1 MSASTEKKNRSNARQ
16 AGTDK
21 KMLAAQEEARKKAVS
36 KRRWTW
42 GTIGVVVLIAAI
54 LLLNSGLMYTATT
67 ALTAGG
73 VKYTP
78 AQVNYYYGS
87 DYLNFANQYGSY
99 ASAFGLDTSM
109 GISGLGSQDCPML
122 EDGTWRDYFR
132 DAAKSDVQQ
141 IRALLNYAAE
151 NGITLTEEEI
161 AEVDAQFEG
170 MEETAKSYGYSS
182 ADGLYSMNYG
192 SGVTT
197 KIVRQAALDGALA
210 QKVYNEK
217 QNSLTW
223 TDDELEAY
231 YAGLNGDSDY
241 FTYDYYDVSA
251 LTVENPVVAE
261 DGTESV
267 EMIATDASRAAA
279 QATAD
284 AIAEAYRSGD
294 VTAAGEAE
302 NSEAADMAETDVS
315 GTSEDAQPE
324 SDAAEEPEEVAPE
337 AESTAE
343 TDFQTL
349 FAAAVDA
356 GTGGAGTQP
365 TQRSAYRGSYLPSA
379 YADWLK
385 DPSRQAGD
393 VGVFASSEED
403 PDSYTVVLFVARED
417 NHYHTASVRH
427 ILVMAEADEDGT
439 YSMEALTAARE
450 RAEEILAEYEAGDRT
465 EESFA
470 ALAEQYSEDS
480 GSNTNGGLYENIA
493 RGQMVEEF
501 DVFCFEE
508 HQPGD
513 TGIVFGESSSY
524 AGYHVM
530 YYVGE
535 GELYS
540 NYLARTDLQSEAM
553 ENWNSELAEAC
564 TVEEGFGFRFVGK

>member
-1 MSASTEKKNRSNARQ
+1 MSASTEKKNRNLARQ

-73 VKYTP
+73 VKYSP

-99 ASAFGLDTSM
+99 ASVFGLDTST
-109 GISGLGSQDCPML
+109 GISGLGSQACPML
-122 EDGTWRDYFR
+122 EGGTWRDYFR
-132 DAAKSDVQQ
+132 DAAKGDIQQ
-141 IRALLNYAAE
+141 VRALLNYAAE
-151 NGITLTEEEI
+151 NGIALTEDEI

-170 MEETAKSYGYSS
+170 MDETARSYGYSS

-210 QKVYNEK
+210 QKAYDQK
-217 QNSLTW
+217 LDTLTW
-223 TDDELEAY
+223 TDAELAEY
-231 YAGLNGDSDY
+231 YESQKDSKDL
-241 FTYDYYDVSA
+241 FDYYFYEVSA
-251 LTVENPVVAE
+251 NTVENTVTAE
-261 DGTESV
+261 DGTEST
-267 EMIATDASRAAA
+267 EMIATDASRAEAR
-279 QATAD
+279 ATAD
-284 AIAEAYRSGD
+284 AILAAYLDGGSD
-294 VTAAGEAE
+294 TDTAA
-302 NSEAADMAETDVS
+302 AADV
-315 GTSEDAQPE
+315 
-324 SDAAEEPEEVAPE
+324 
-337 AESTAE
+337 
-343 TDFQTL
+343 DFQTG
-349 FAAAVDA
+349 FAMAVVSQ
-356 GTGGAGTQP
+356 TGESLP
-365 TQRSAYRGSYLPSA
+365 TQRSGISGSSIPSA

-385 DPSRQAGD
+385 DPARKAGD
-393 VGVFASSEED
+393 AAVFADADED
-403 PDSYTVVLFVARED
+403 PSSYTAVLFVARDD
-417 NHYHTASVRH
+417 NSYRTASVRH
-427 ILVMAEADEDGT
+427 ILVKAEAGEDGT
-439 YSMEALTAARE
+439 YSEEAKAAAKA
-450 RAEEILAEYEAGDRT
+450 RAEEILAEYNAGEKT

-493 RGQMVEEF
+493 HGQMVEEF
-501 DVFCFEE
+501 DAFCFDS
-508 HQPGD
+508 HRPGD
-513 TGIVFGESSSY
+513 TGIVYGESSSY

-553 ENWNSELAEAC
+553 GSWNSELAEAC